1 MYFFYILV
9 REKSGLKNC
18 SMIKLV
24 GKGSQLCEMTDSL
37 SHTPFTYLGQEKET
51 IKSQEVETKNKTV
64 VCDKDEN
71 K

>member
-1 MYFFYILV
+1 
-9 REKSGLKNC
+9 
-18 SMIKLV
+18 MIKLV